1 MATTLRR
8 LLCLLGLLLAAP
20 AWAQPMPALQLADA
34 DGEVDLWP
42 AVTLL
47 ADPDGRWQLDDV
59 LAHKAEFRR
68 PGGRHAN
75 LGVRRDVVWLHVS
88 LEPARGSNGRWLLDI
103 DHASLDQVD
112 VHLLADGRLLQSAR
126 LGDSQPFQARPLK
139 TRSHVASLA
148 LRPGQPHELLLRVQ
162 TTSSM
167 IVPVVLIKA
176 ERYHDRE
183 AGVQLLQGV
192 MIGIGLCLLIYSV
205 AQWLSLRDAT
215 FALYGLTVGSTTV
228 FFFAYYG
235 LGVQHLWGGS
245 AWLTASMG
253 VLSVLAALVGGLL
266 FLERTLQ
273 VAEHN
278 PRWSLAMRVAAAAA
292 GAVALAFALGLI
304 DSRTTQL
311 VCAVL
316 GPAPIVLGLP
326 AAVARVRA
334 GDRASVYVLIGWSVY
349 GVGIVVMAALQ
360 RGLVDSNAWTQHAF
374 QIGSLVEMVMWQRV
388 LAVRQEQLRHA
399 AERADREREVLRSLA
414 HTDPL
419 TGLPNR
425 RGLQLELSGALQ
437 RSDGTRLLAVYLLD
451 LDGFKAVNDR
461 LGHDAGDELL
471 KAVGQRLR
479 TPLRHRDVVARL
491 GGDEFVVMAT
501 GLASDD
507 DARRLGQKL
516 LDAFAAPFELR
527 GRPCTVGL
535 TIGYALAPLDGQD
548 AASLLKRADAAM
560 YAGKQAGKHTLRRGQ
575 ASVGLASA

>member
-1 MATTLRR
+1 MISSLRR
-8 LLCLLGLLLAAP
+8 TLCLLCLLLAGLAAR
-20 AWAQPMPALQLADA
+20 AQTAQPLQLIDQ
-34 DGEVDLWP
+34 DGEVDAWK
-42 AVTLL
+42 AVTIL
-47 ADPDGRWQLDDV
+47 ADPEGRWQLDDV
-59 LAHKAEFRR
+59 LQRRSEFSA
-68 PGGRHAN
+68 PVGPLSN
-75 LGVRRDVVWLHVS
+75 LGARRDVVWLHIP
-88 LEPARGSNGRWLLDI
+88 LEVAQGDGRWLLDI
-103 DHASLDQVD
+103 DYPSLDQVD
-112 VHLLADGRLLQSAR
+112 VYLLAEGRLLRSMR
-126 LGDSQPFQARPLK
+126 LGDGQPYRSRPLRV
-139 TRSHVASLA
+139 RSHAASLA
-148 LRPGQPHELLLRVQ
+148 LRPGQAHEVLLRVQ
-162 TTSSM
+162 TASSM
-167 IVPVVLIKA
+167 ILPISLIKP

-235 LGVQHLWGGS
+235 LGAQHLWGDS

-253 VLSVLAALVGGLL
+253 VLSVLTAVAGGLM

-273 VAEHN
+273 VAEYN
-278 PRWSLAMRVAAAAA
+278 PRWSLAMRAAAAVA

-304 DSRTTQL
+304 DSRATQL

-316 GPAPIVLGLP
+316 GPVPIALGLP

-334 GDRASVYVLIGWSVY
+334 GDRASVYVLIGWSLY

-360 RGLVDSNAWTQHAF
+360 RGLVDSNVWTQYAF
-374 QIGSLVEMVMWQRV
+374 QIGSLIEMVMWQRV
-388 LAVRQEQLRHA
+388 LAVRQEQLRHS
-399 AERADREREVLRSLA
+399 AERADREREALRSLA

-425 RGLQLELSGALQ
+425 RGLELELSSALL
-437 RSDGTRLLAVYLLD
+437 RASPARLLAAYLVD

-471 KAVGQRLR
+471 RAVAERLR
-479 TPLRHRDVVARL
+479 APLRHRDVVARL

-501 GLASDD
+501 DLPGDD

-516 LDAFAAPFELR
+516 LEAFAAPSVLR
-527 GRPCTVGL
+527 GQSCKVGL
-535 TIGYALAPLDGQD
+535 TIGYALAPLDGHD

-575 ASVGLASA
+575 ASVGLVSA